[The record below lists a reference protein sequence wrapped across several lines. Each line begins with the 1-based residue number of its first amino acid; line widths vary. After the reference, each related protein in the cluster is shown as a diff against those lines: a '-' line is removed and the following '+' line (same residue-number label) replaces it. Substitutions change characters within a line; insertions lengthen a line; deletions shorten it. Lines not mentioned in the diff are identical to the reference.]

1 MATETTINISN
12 LPASNSFS
20 SDDILAVEENGVTY
34 KISCATLIAALK
46 SVGGMLTTSEVAN
59 NTTTTSAGMV
69 LDARQGKALSD
80 AITAKITNA
89 NAGTYNVVADA
100 ALGVWDTM
108 QNYTV
113 KIGWFTRSTAWAY
126 FAYKNSA
133 NYSTMIAFTYGQP
146 LVKIDKVNGVLS
158 TYTYTATS
166 P

>member
-1 MATETTINISN
+1 MATETTIKITN
-12 LPASNSFS
+12 LPVANSFS
-20 SDDILAVEENGVTY
+20 SDDVLAVEENGVTY

-80 AITAKITNA
+80 AINAKITNTG
-89 NAGTYNVVADA
+89 AGTYNIVADA
-100 ALGVWDTM
+100 ALGIWDTM

-113 KIGWFTRSTAWAY
+113 KIGWFTRSSAWAY

-158 TYTYTATS
+158 TYTYTTTS